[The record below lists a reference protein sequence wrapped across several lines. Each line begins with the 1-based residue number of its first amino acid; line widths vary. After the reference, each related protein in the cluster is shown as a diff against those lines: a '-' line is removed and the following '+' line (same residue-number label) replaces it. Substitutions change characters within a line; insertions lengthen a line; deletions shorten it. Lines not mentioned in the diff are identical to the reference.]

1 MNDFRVRALQL
12 AARIENDHG
21 AAADSELEELRQIW
35 RSLDEPARAAA
46 ADAATALADAQA
58 GHEAQ
63 LALKGLDRI
72 DVEAPP
78 VRVYGGPPDA
88 WTLLQY
94 FGYDDFRPGQYE
106 AVLAALKGRDS
117 LVVMPTGG

>member
-12 AARIENDHG
+12 AARIENDHA
-21 AAADSELEELRQIW
+21 AAADSELEELRGIW

-58 GHEAQ
+58 GREAQ

-72 DVEAPP
+72 EVEAPP
-78 VRVYGGPPDA
+78 VPVYAGPPDPFMP
-88 WTLLQY
+88 LQH
-94 FGYDDFRPGQYE
+94 FGYEEFRP
-106 AVLAALKGRDS
+106 
-117 LVVMPTGG
+117 